1 VWFVNAHLVDVLTG
15 LGDHVGHIRPG
26 RVVRE
31 DAA

>member
-1 VWFVNAHLVDVLTG
+1 VWFVNARVVDVLTG
-15 LGDHVGHIRPG
+15 EVLRG

>member
-1 VWFVNAHLVDVLTG
+1 VSFVNAHVVDVLTG
-15 LGDHVGHIRPG
+15 EVLRG

>member
-1 VWFVNAHLVDVLTG
+1 VWFVNARVVDVLTG
-15 LGDHVGHIRPG
+15 EVLRA